1 MCIFGWVSFQIQY
14 DGERVVLIISE
25 AFPKDAGVYIVTAR
39 NIAGEAYSSCNVT
52 VKGRLPNETSDSE
65 IPSDIEP
72 IKPAVQLPL
81 KNTVVFEGKSARLDC
96 VIVGQ
101 PEPEVIWYHD
111 NRPVKESVDVQL
123 LFQGDRCS
131 LIVQEAYIE
140 DAGEYRVVAINS
152 AGEAS
157 SVCSLTVTPLNELEP
172 AKRSQIDRMLPVAEP
187 PRFDRLLSDILTDEG
202 ETIEFECSVLGDPR
216 PTVKWLLN
224 NKEIGLSGRVH
235 FTYTPE
241 GIVRLTI
248 QQVSQLDKGVYTVKA
263 TNSCGDA
270 KCFSHLIVKT
280 VNANEV
286 LKQREHPAEMVM
298 CPTFK
303 ELFGD
308 KAVRIDETAKFECI
322 VVGKPSPKV
331 KWLFNDQPVQGNH
344 FLPSRSGERQV
355 LTIPNVTNAQVG
367 RISCIA
373 ENEVGKATCVA
384 SLELIS
390 GKDVVPPSSEQS
402 QRFVEYN
409 TNSSNVTIQKQMFTS
424 THTSQVNTVE
434 NENALP
440 QTQIHGY
447 TSSMDRSFKQ
457 VGVNNPEILQSNQFQ
472 EYRETND
479 LPTTTHTRSIVNF
492 TKPSTGENPV
502 EYPKGQRKH
511 LAPRFVTPFNGK
523 IVDQGGI
530 VVLEAIV
537 DGFPSPDIKITKNG
551 EQLFENANTT
561 ITNKCNKIN
570 VELRNVNVHD
580 AGRYSVVASNVAGTS
595 TSTADVVVKS
605 KSELNMMVMIKYYD
619 VF

>member
-1 MCIFGWVSFQIQY
+1 M
-14 DGERVVLIISE
+14 L
-25 AFPKDAGVYIVTAR
+25 TAR
-39 NIAGEAYSSCNVT
+39 NLAGEAYSSCSVT

-72 IKPAVQLPL
+72 IKPSVQLPL
-81 KNTVVFEGKSARLDC
+81 KNTIVFEGKPARLDC

-131 LIVQEAYIE
+131 LIVQEAFIE

-157 SVCSLTVTPLNELEP
+157 SVCSLNVTPLNELEP
-172 AKRSQIDRMLPVAEP
+172 AKRSHIDRMLPVAEP

-224 NKEIGLSGRVH
+224 NKEIALNGRVH
-235 FTYTPE
+235 FTYTTE

-280 VNANEV
+280 VNANDV

-308 KAVRIDETAKFECI
+308 QAVRIDETAKFECI
-322 VVGKPSPKV
+322 VVGKPSPKIR
-331 KWLFNDQPVQGNH
+331 WLFNDQPIQGNH
-344 FLPSRSGERQV
+344 FLQSRSGDRHV
-355 LTIPNVTNAQVG
+355 LTIPNVTSAQVG
-367 RISCIA
+367 RISCVA

-384 SLELIS
+384 NVELVS
-390 GKDVVPPSSEQS
+390 GSDATGTPSAEQS

-409 TNSSNVTIQKQMFTS
+409 TNSSNVTIQKQMYTS

-447 TSSMDRSFKQ
+447 TSSMDRSFKK
-457 VGVNNPEILQSNQFQ
+457 VGDNNPEILQSNQFQ

-479 LPTTTHTRSIVNF
+479 LPTTSHTRSIVNF
-492 TKPSTGENPV
+492 TKPNTGETLV
-502 EYPKGQRKH
+502 EFPKVQRKH

-523 IVDQGGI
+523 IVDQGGE
-530 VVLEAIV
+530 VMLEAIV
-537 DGFPSPDIKITKNG
+537 DGYPSPDIKITKNG
-551 EQLFENANTT
+551 EALLENINTI
-561 ITNKCNKIN
+561 ITNKFNKIN
-570 VELRNVNVHD
+570 VQLKNVNVKD
-580 AGRYSVVASNVAGTS
+580 AGRYSVVAANVAGSS

-605 KSELNMMVMIKYYD
+605 MIIRIN
-619 VF
+619 

>member
-1 MCIFGWVSFQIQY
+1 MHY
-14 DGERVVLIISE
+14 DRERATLVIPE

-39 NIAGEAYSSCNVT
+39 NLAGEAYSSCNVT

-72 IKPAVQLPL
+72 VKPAVQLPL
-81 KNTVVFEGKSARLDC
+81 KNTTVFEGKSARLDC

-131 LIVQEAYIE
+131 LIVQEAFIE
-140 DAGEYRVVAINS
+140 DAGKYRVVAINS
-152 AGEAS
+152 AGEAAS
-157 SVCSLTVTPLNELEP
+157 LCTLTVTPLNELEP
-172 AKRSQIDRMLPVAEP
+172 ARRSQMDRMLPVAEP

-202 ETIEFECSVLGDPR
+202 EAIEFECSVLGDPR

-224 NKEIGLSGRVH
+224 NKEIGANERIK
-235 FTYTPE
+235 FYYTPD
-241 GIVRLTI
+241 GLVRLTI
-248 QQVSQLDKGVYTVKA
+248 QNVSQADKGVYTVKA

-280 VNANEV
+280 VNANDV
-286 LKQREHPAEMVM
+286 LKQREHPAEIMM

-303 ELFGD
+303 ELFAD
-308 KAVRIDETAKFECI
+308 IAVGIDETAKFECI
-322 VVGKPSPKV
+322 VVGKPAPKI

-344 FLPSRSGERQV
+344 FLPSRSGDRQV
-355 LTIPNVTNAQVG
+355 LTIPGVTSAQVG
-367 RISCIA
+367 RISCVA
-373 ENEVGKATCVA
+373 ENEIGKATCVA
-384 SLELIS
+384 SLQLVS
-390 GKDVVPPSSEQS
+390 AASMATPSSEQS
-402 QRFVEYN
+402 QRFVEEYN
-409 TNSSNVTIQKQMFTS
+409 TGSSNVTIQKQMYTS
-424 THTSQVNTVE
+424 THTSKINTIE
-434 NENALP
+434 TENALP

-457 VGVNNPEILQSNQFQ
+457 VGDHQPEILQSNQFQ

-479 LPTTTHTRSIVNF
+479 LPSTTHTRSIVNF
-492 TKPSTGENPV
+492 TKPNNGETPI
-502 EYPKGQRKH
+502 EFPKNQRKP

-523 IVDQGGI
+523 IVDQGG
-530 VVLEAIV
+530 VVMLEAIV
-537 DGFPSPDIKITKNG
+537 DGYPSPDIKITKNG
-551 EQLFENANTT
+551 EDLFENVNTT

-570 VELRNVNVHD
+570 VELKNVNVQD
-580 AGRYSVVASNVAGTS
+580 AGRYSVVASNTAGSS

-605 KSELNMMVMIKYYD
+605 KTT
-619 VF
+619 